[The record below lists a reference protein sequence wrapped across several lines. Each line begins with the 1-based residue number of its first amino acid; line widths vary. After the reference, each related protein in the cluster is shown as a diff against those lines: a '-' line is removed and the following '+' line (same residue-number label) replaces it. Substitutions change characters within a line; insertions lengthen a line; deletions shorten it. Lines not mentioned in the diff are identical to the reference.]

1 MIDMNKLK
9 LKMIIVA
16 FVSSILVFSVMAL
29 GVCLTIAHYNSRQ
42 ADATTSLISL
52 NGGVVP
58 SVSEFSQEDFKD
70 RTKYRLKL
78 DDEAMFRTRYF
89 IINLDSE
96 DNITDIQSDH
106 ISSINSEDAEVYSA
120 DVLGKPFDVGYYNE
134 YRYRVVND
142 DSTGGRFIV
151 FLDCTEVIASQNA
164 MVFRTSIW
172 ACLFAIVLTL
182 IFSAFSNRII
192 EPFEANERMQKQ
204 FITDASHELKT
215 PLAVISANAE
225 VLKYKN
231 GDNEWIENITS
242 QSKRMAKLIDQLLVL
257 SRMDEVGEN
266 AVTSEVDLSAVTENS
281 VSKLKGIFEQKEVDL
296 KTDIEP
302 GIVINANREQMETL
316 TDILIENASKYV
328 TEKGKAGVSLTT
340 GGKKAVLSIYN
351 SASDTDDMDCDKIF
365 ERFYRTDE
373 SRTSSTG
380 GHGIGLSIAKRIV
393 EQHNGRIKARIE
405 EDTVVFRV
413 ELPEG
418 VKRNENDQKKLPE
431 GMKRNENDQK
441 K

>member
-1 MIDMNKLK
+1 MNKLK

-16 FVSSILVFSVMAL
+16 FVSSVLVFSVMAL
-29 GVCLTIAHYNSRQ
+29 GVCLAVAHYNIRK

-52 NGGVVP
+52 NGGVIP
-58 SVSEFSQEDFKD
+58 SASDFSQEEFRD
-70 RTKYRLKL
+70 RTKYKLKL

-89 IINLDSE
+89 IINLDPE

-106 ISSINSEDAEVYSA
+106 ISSIDYVEAELYA
-120 DVLGKPFDVGYYNE
+120 TDVLNRAFDVGYYLE

-142 DSTGGRFIV
+142 ESTGGKFIV
-151 FLDCTEVIASQNA
+151 FLDCTEAIALQNA
-164 MVFRTSIW
+164 TVFSTVIL
-172 ACLFAIVLTL
+172 ACLFAIALTL

-231 GDNEWIENITS
+231 GDNEWIDNITS
-242 QSKRMAKLIDQLLVL
+242 QSQKMAKLIDQLLVL
-257 SRMDEVGEN
+257 SRMEEMGEDT
-266 AVTSEVDLSAVTENS
+266 ATSEVDLSAVTESS

-296 KTDIEP
+296 QIDIEP
-302 GIVINANREQMETL
+302 DVVICANREQMETL

-340 GGKKAVLSIYN
+340 ERKKAVLSIYN
-351 SASDTDDMDCDKIF
+351 SASDIDDMDCDKIF

-418 VKRNENDQKKLPE
+418 VKRNENDSKKLPE
-431 GMKRNENDQK
+431 GIKRNENDHNK
-441 K
+441 